1 VKKALISLK
10 RKEDICATLKQLL
23 KRKSIQKITIQEL
36 ADACGISRYTFYY
49 HFTDIYDCF
58 SWMLQDELRGC
69 LQQIESSRSWEDALV
84 PVLQSIRENR
94 TIYKHLLSSPRPDLL
109 HQFFYQEIRSLIQ
122 LYLSMMLE
130 NSHYQAKEPF
140 LSFLTDFFTSATE
153 GMLISRIQ
161 ADPDYSDELL
171 TEYLHTVLDGLSESI
186 LKRAEQKGFCRKIQG
201 TATACSVSRPD
212 GWNYLL

>member
-1 VKKALISLK
+1 MQYLITHRIGGNGGWNVKKALISLK

-130 NSHYQAKEPF
+130 NSHYQAKEPSPF
-140 LSFLTDFFTSATE
+140 
-153 GMLISRIQ
+153 
-161 ADPDYSDELL
+161 
-171 TEYLHTVLDGLSESI
+171 
-186 LKRAEQKGFCRKIQG
+186 
-201 TATACSVSRPD
+201 
-212 GWNYLL
+212 